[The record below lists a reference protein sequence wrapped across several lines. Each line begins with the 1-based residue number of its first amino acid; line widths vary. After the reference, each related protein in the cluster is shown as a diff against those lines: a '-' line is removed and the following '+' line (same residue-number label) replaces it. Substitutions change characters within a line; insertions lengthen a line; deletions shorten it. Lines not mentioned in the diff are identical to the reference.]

1 MQTSEMNTSRIVS
14 PEHEHQPS
22 EVISL
27 FKCPMTETCWLP
39 VTNCRQLIIPVL
51 TPGHEDVDSGLLGVA
66 GVAGVVA
73 LVPWPG
79 GRDGEETLRPVLVP
93 PHTDGPGG
101 VVVDHLL
108 VLVPEDVPRLN
119 TSHQTPDKH
128 DTY

>member
-1 MQTSEMNTSRIVS
+1 MSRVTSR
-14 PEHEHQPS
+14 
-22 EVISL
+22 
-27 FKCPMTETCWLP
+27 
-39 VTNCRQLIIPVL
+39 
-51 TPGHEDVDSGLLGVA
+51 HEDVDSCLPGVA

-119 TSHQTPDKH
+119 SSHRHQTNMILTEETGYVSPWE
-128 DTY
+128 